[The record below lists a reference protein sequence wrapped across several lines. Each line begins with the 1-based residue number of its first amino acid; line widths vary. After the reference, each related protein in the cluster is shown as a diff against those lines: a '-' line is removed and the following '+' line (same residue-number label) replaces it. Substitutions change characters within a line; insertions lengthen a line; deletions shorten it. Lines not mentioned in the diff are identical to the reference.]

1 MPTDTKEIAF
11 EKIIEEHLTQTTK
24 QYIKRSPWDFNR
36 DLCVD
41 KEMLLAFVE
50 STQPKELAK
59 LQETHGEL
67 FDQKFFKRLNDEI
80 KVRWILD
87 VLRKW
92 IKDYGVEI
100 KLAYFQPVSNLNP
113 ETIKLYENNKL
124 SIVRQLK
131 YSNKNQNSIDT
142 VLFLNWL
149 PISTIELKNSLSWQ
163 TVQDAI
169 KQYKYDREPS
179 EPLLQFK
186 RCLIHLAVDQDLVY
200 MTTKLAWWSTFFLP
214 FNKWNGL
221 WAGNPV
227 NPDGY
232 RTSYLWETFFRKDIL
247 LNLIAN
253 YICLT
258 KEEKEDA
265 QWKKKIKET
274 LIFPRFHQW
283 DSVERILVDVKENKT
298 SKNYLVQ
305 HSAWSGKSNSIAWLA
320 HHLAELHDHDS
331 KHIFDSIIIVT
342 DRRILDKQLQNTV
355 TQFQQID
362 WVVKSITDW
371 SKNLRQALQDGAK
384 IIITTLQKFPFIL
397 DDLWEIDGSKF
408 AVIVDEAHSSQSWE
422 PVKSLKQALTK
433 EDVKAIEQDSWVTEE
448 EDLEDMVLKE
458 LKTRGK
464 SENISFFA
472 FTATPK
478 NKTLEM
484 FGEQNFDGTFKA
496 FHLYSMRQAIEEW
509 FILDVL
515 KNYTTYATYFSLLKK
530 IENDPE
536 YKKSKAIQLA
546 KKYIELHNYTIQ
558 KKVDMM
564 ATHFI
569 ENIKHQLE
577 WEAKAMIVTKSRLH
591 AVRYKLAF
599 DKYLQDNNYNF
610 KAVVAFSWT
619 VNDTEY
625 WEDYTESQMNG
636 FPEKRTAKEFE
647 KAEYKFMIVANKFQT
662 WFDQPLLAAMYV
674 DKQLTGITAV
684 QTLSRLN
691 RMYPWKDNVIV
702 LDFVNETDVIQK
714 SFQPYYE
721 TTVLSWSTNPNNLY
735 DIQRKIDEVWL
746 FDSVAVD
753 DVVES
758 YLKWIKA
765 DKLNSKL
772 DVIID
777 KYDVLEDEEKKEY
790 KDMCDSY
797 CKLYAFLSQLLPF
810 EDTALEKSYIFLRLL
825 KKKFKIDRESLPLEI
840 LEQISADTLKIGK
853 KFSWSIELEK
863 SWWEAL
869 EPLDTLWWSGIKPE
883 EKDLLSQILDDV
895 NKRFWT
901 VFSEDD
907 KIILNNLYK
916 TVAAREDMKG
926 YANNDENSKEHVQ
939 SKFNDIFT
947 QELVNMV
954 STHQNLY
961 QKMDKEHDMKDYIKA
976 KMFDFMY
983 QGMVK

>member
-1 MPTDTKEIAF
+1 MSTNTKEIAF
-11 EKIIEEHLTQTTK
+11 EQIIEEHLTKTTK
-24 QYIKRSPWDFNR
+24 QYIKRLPWDFDR

-41 KEMLLAFVE
+41 KEILLSFIE

-80 KVRWILD
+80 KVRWVLD

-113 ETIKLYENNKL
+113 ESIKLYEKNKL
-124 SIVRQLK
+124 SIIRQLK
-131 YSNKNQNSIDT
+131 YSTTNQNSIDT
-142 VLFLNWL
+142 VLFLNGL
-149 PISTIELKNSLSWQ
+149 PIITIELKNQLSGQ
-163 TVQDAI
+163 NIQDAI
-169 KQYKYDREPS
+169 HQYKFERNTR

-186 RCLIHLAVDQDLVY
+186 RCLLHLAVDTDLVY
-200 MTTKLAWWSTFFLP
+200 MTTKLNNADTFFLP
-214 FNKWNGL
+214 FNKWNSL

-232 RTSYLWETFFRKDIL
+232 KTSYLWENFFRKDIL

-265 QWKKKIKET
+265 QWKKVIKET
-274 LIFPRFHQW
+274 LIFPRYHQR
-283 DSVERILVDVKENKT
+283 DSVEKILVDVKENKT

-362 WVVKSITDW
+362 WVVKSITNW
-371 SKNLRQALQDGAK
+371 SKNLRQALQDWAK

-397 DDLWEIDGSKF
+397 DDLWAIKGSKF
-408 AVIVDEAHSSQSWE
+408 AVVVDEAHSSQSWE
-422 PVKSLKQALTK
+422 SVKSLKQALTQY
-433 EDVKAIEQDSWVTEE
+433 DVEAIEQDSWISEE
-448 EDLEDMVLKE
+448 EDLEEMVLKE
-458 LKTRGK
+458 LKTRWK
-464 SENISFFA
+464 SDNISFFA

-478 NKTLEM
+478 NKTLEI
-484 FGEQNFDGTFKA
+484 FGEQQFDGTFKP

-515 KNYTTYATYFSLLKK
+515 KNYTTYTTYFSLLKK

-536 YKKSKAIQLA
+536 YKKSKAVQLA
-546 KKYIELHNYTIQ
+546 KKYIELHNYTIE
-558 KKVDMM
+558 KKVEMM

-569 ENIKHQLE
+569 ENIKHQLGGL
-577 WEAKAMIVTKSRLH
+577 AKAMIVTKSRLH

-610 KAVVAFSWT
+610 KAVVAFSGT

-625 WEDYTESQMNG
+625 GEDYTESQMNG
-636 FPEKRTAKEFE
+636 FSEKRTAKEFE

-662 WFDQPLLAAMYV
+662 GFDQPLLSAMYV
-674 DKQLTGITAV
+674 DKQLTWITAV

-691 RMYPWKDNVIV
+691 RMYPWKEGVII

-721 TTVLSWSTNPNNLY
+721 TTVLSGSTNPNNLY

-746 FDSVAVD
+746 FDLVVVN

-758 YLKWIKA
+758 YLRWIKA

-772 DVIID
+772 DIIIE
-777 KYDVLEDEEKKEY
+777 KYNTLEEDEQKEY

-810 EDTALEKSYIFLRLL
+810 EDTSLEKNYIFLRLL
-825 KKKFKIDRESLPLEI
+825 KKKFKINRESLPLEI
-840 LEQISADTLKIGK
+840 LEQISADTLKIWK

-869 EPLDTLWWSGIKPE
+869 EPLNTLWWGARKTE
-883 EKDLLSQILDDV
+883 EKNLLSQILDDV

-901 VFSEDD
+901 VFSEED

-916 TVAAREDMKG
+916 TVSAREDMQW
-926 YANNDENSKEHVQ
+926 YASNSENSKEHVE

-983 QGMVK
+983 KDMVK